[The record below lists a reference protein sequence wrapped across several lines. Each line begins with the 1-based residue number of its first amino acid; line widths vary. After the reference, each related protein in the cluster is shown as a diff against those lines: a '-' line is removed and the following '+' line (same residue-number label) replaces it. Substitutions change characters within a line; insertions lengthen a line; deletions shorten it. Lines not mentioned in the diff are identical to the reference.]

1 MRNIKRKGC
10 TNKKTQEEIEDASY
24 DPETPYEM
32 EEEPEEKHDSPRPTL
47 AAIENRS
54 QIEIAQKENPYK
66 QHLLEDF
73 IASLPDIVESEQ
85 KVKEIIREM
94 KKDSKYKVLSSKE
107 DIRNV
112 VHRIRKNKMRKDYDD
127 GLEELSIEEEIM
139 VENVDDRE
147 RRVPSLAILSS
158 ENFLPKTQQLICS
171 LMLC

>member
-1 MRNIKRKGC
+1 MYDFHKIRNESNKNIFEHREFRRDARYILHLFRPLLRNIRRKGC

-47 AAIENRS
+47 AQIENKS

-127 GLEELSIEEEIM
+127 GLEELSI
-139 VENVDDRE
+139 
-147 RRVPSLAILSS
+147 
-158 ENFLPKTQQLICS
+158 
-171 LMLC
+171 

>member
-1 MRNIKRKGC
+1 MYDFHKIRNELNKNIFEHREFRRDARYIVDLFRQLLRNIKRKGC

-32 EEEPEEKHDSPRPTL
+32 EEEHVEKYDSPRPTL
-47 AAIENRS
+47 AVIENRS

-94 KKDSKYKVLSSKE
+94 KKDSKYKVLSSK
-107 DIRNV
+107 
-112 VHRIRKNKMRKDYDD
+112 
-127 GLEELSIEEEIM
+127 
-139 VENVDDRE
+139 
-147 RRVPSLAILSS
+147 
-158 ENFLPKTQQLICS
+158 
-171 LMLC
+171 